1 MSASTLVLGGSRI
14 AAVRFAPAA
23 PDWPA
28 PLAAGTV
35 LGEIVVEPADW
46 NGLAQPLSSN
56 VALLAQHDR
65 LLLVAAADLDAGSWE
80 ERILFA
86 PPLVELVVAIE
97 VIAAEPEPPEPEPEP
112 PEPGAWDNYVR
123 VHNAAG
129 RDVVWPFQFARV
141 YAPGEIAEVPAVLV
155 DGEPAP
161 SQADVL
167 ARWPDGSVKHA
178 VLAIVLDLAAD
189 ETVTLS
195 FASIPPPPVEELSV
209 DDMLAFDFDAVLTF
223 EGDGKT
229 AAASAREML
238 ENYDC
243 EPITRGRVAQTV
255 MLGDDIGRAYDIG
268 LRNDGYRPLRPRFY
282 ATFWSQ
288 TRQVTGRVAVEASL
302 TGELADSAYIA
313 SLRVGHT
320 APAEVWRLDLA
331 GQKRHWTMTCWT
343 RRFCIGEPAPAEID
357 VDWGLAYLTQ
367 IGAVPN
373 FDTAIAVVA
382 AEPVKPVGGPYDG
395 VWNGH
400 LIENRMGNASMRE
413 DIGPY
418 HAQQVQALYPAADWR
433 MYQVMQQIGEAAGSF
448 PMHLRETEAK
458 PLEVGDAGD
467 SGLGRMVSIAG
478 RPTLMTTVLDYSYT
492 KPEDRVVFIDGSRP
506 ANPNW
511 EIDGAHQPS
520 YCYIPYLVTGDPWYL
535 QEMYLWAGFSAAF
548 YNGAA
553 TTQAYGR
560 GPTGAEGVIN
570 DQLRGAGWVLRN
582 LVETAWIAPDRDPE
596 KALLTRFAHDAL
608 ARWEGGLGIAGTIYD
623 GCAVKEWG
631 KKLGNYY
638 SSNNGPV
645 SGRPP
650 PTGNWESLGTPNGK
664 DATVVSNTNSGI
676 YTARADGAPLT
687 GSFTAPWMQ
696 YHANYGLGRA
706 LELGWPALPLL
717 AAAAPWQTGVILGT
731 PYPKLIAMYQMP
743 TERNACAP
751 GATAMT
757 APPGGFFASW
767 EEIVTAINPAWLT
780 GEGWDQSSSTLDLD
794 HYFAANLHADGR
806 QMWAAA
812 ALAMMVDQGLPGA
825 AEAWAWFEANV
836 YRAAPPE
843 GFRKNARW
851 AVVPR
856 QTPLALPPILPED

>member
-1 MSASTLVLGGSRI
+1 MTNAEEPTTFLCPSCGAVLSVAV
-14 AAVRFAPAA
+14 AADIEEPP
-23 PDWPA
+23 PDIEEP
-28 PLAAGTV
+28 PPDIEEPPDT
-35 LGEIVVEPADW
+35 GEPPDVEPPTDPDNAI
-46 NGLAQPLSSN
+46 
-56 VALLAQHDR
+56 R
-65 LLLVAAADLDAGSWE
+65 LTNRS
-80 ERILFA
+80 
-86 PPLVELVVAIE
+86 
-97 VIAAEPEPPEPEPEP
+97 
-112 PEPGAWDNYVR
+112 
-123 VHNAAG
+123 G
-129 RDVVWPFQFARV
+129 RDLVWPFQFARV
-141 YAPGEIAEVPAVLV
+141 FAPGEIADTPALLV
-155 DGEPAP
+155 DDAP
-161 SQADVL
+161 VESQADVL
-167 ARWPDGSVKHA
+167 CRWPDGSCKHA
-178 VLAIVLDLAAD
+178 VLAAVLDLAAGAAPR
-189 ETVTLS
+189 LS
-195 FASIPPPPVEELSV
+195 FGNIAAPPPQELSLE
-209 DDMLAFDFDAVLTF
+209 DMLAADYDFDAVLTL
-223 EGDGKT
+223 EGDGRS

-238 ENYDC
+238 EFEDY
-243 EPITRGRVAQTV
+243 ELWTAGPLAQTII
-255 MLGDDIGRAYDIG
+255 LGDDKGAGYDLGVRA
-268 LRNDGYRPLRPRFY
+268 DGQTPLRPRFY
-282 ATFWSQ
+282 ATFWPR
-288 TRQVTGRVAVEASL
+288 TKQVAVRVAVEASL
-302 TGELADSAYIA
+302 VTALADSAY
-313 SLRVGHT
+313 VGT
-320 APAEVWRLDLA
+320 VALGAANPAEAYRLDLA
-331 GQKRHWTMTCWT
+331 DEKRHWTMTSWT
-343 RRFCIGEPAPAEID
+343 RRFWLNGEPAPEVDI
-357 VDWGLAYLTQ
+357 DWGLGYLTRT
-367 IGAVPN
+367 GAVPN

-382 AEPVKPVGGPYDG
+382 AEPVKEVGGPYDG

-400 LIENRMGNASMRE
+400 LIENRMGNASIRE

-433 MYQVMQQIGEAAGSF
+433 MYRVMQQIGEAAASF
-448 PMHLRETEAK
+448 PIHLRETEAK

-467 SGLGRMVSIAG
+467 SGLGRMVSIAA

-492 KPEDRVVFIDGSRP
+492 KPEDRVVFLDGSRP

-520 YCYIPYLVTGDPWYL
+520 YCYIPYLLTGDPWYL

-553 TTQAYGR
+553 TNEAYGR

-608 ARWEGGLGIAGTIYD
+608 ARWEGGLGIAGTVYD
-623 GCAVKEWG
+623 AHPVKEWG
-631 KKLGNYY
+631 KKFGNYY

-650 PTGNWESLGTPNGK
+650 PLGNWESIGTPNGQ
-664 DATVVSNTNSGI
+664 DATIVGNTNSGI
-676 YTARADGAPLT
+676 YTVRADGAPLT

-696 YHANYGLGRA
+696 YHVNYGLGRA
-706 LELGWPALPLL
+706 LELGWPVLPLL
-717 AAAAPWQTGVILGT
+717 AAAAPWQTGVILAT
-731 PYPKLIAMYQMP
+731 PYPQLVAMYQMP

-767 EEIVTAINPAWLT
+767 DELLTAINPAWLS

-836 YRAAPPE
+836 YRAAPQE
-843 GFRKNARW
+843 GFCKNARW

-856 QTPLALPPILPED
+856 ATPLALPPILPG